1 MNENVIGKDDPIE
14 EQPVAA
20 PGDETVHVESN
31 GEFQTETPPELQ
43 SNVETGMTAVAEF
56 TGLEQATIEPAMAE
70 QVVEQVAEQPA
81 EQPDQLTE
89 ASPMTEVVD
98 AQAEAVMGELEPE
111 ATQPV
116 DRVDDEMDDEI
127 QAMPESSDAPA
138 AVELAEAAP
147 PSEPTPLEEEEFVI
161 PATRK
166 RGKSKQPKE
175 PKAKAPRKST
185 QRAPTY
191 LPDLGDGSGY
201 EAPEPGEGTPEG
213 DEAHWYVVHC
223 YSGYENKVKHN
234 LEQRIETMGM
244 AGKILEVV
252 VPTEDE
258 IEVRDGKRR
267 TVEKRVFPGY
277 VLVNM
282 KMSEESWHVV
292 RNTPGVTRFVGM
304 GNRPQPLSPQEVNQI
319 LRRMESDAPKIKVSF
334 RSGQKVRITDGPFAD
349 FMGLV
354 DKIDMER
361 AKVSVL
367 VSFFGRETPVELDF
381 LQVER
386 M

>member
-1 MNENVIGKDDPIE
+1 
-14 EQPVAA
+14 
-20 PGDETVHVESN
+20 
-31 GEFQTETPPELQ
+31 
-43 SNVETGMTAVAEF
+43 
-56 TGLEQATIEPAMAE
+56 
-70 QVVEQVAEQPA
+70 
-81 EQPDQLTE
+81 
-89 ASPMTEVVD
+89 
-98 AQAEAVMGELEPE
+98 
-111 ATQPV
+111 
-116 DRVDDEMDDEI
+116 
-127 QAMPESSDAPA
+127 
-138 AVELAEAAP
+138 
-147 PSEPTPLEEEEFVI
+147 
-161 PATRK
+161 
-166 RGKSKQPKE
+166 
-175 PKAKAPRKST
+175 
-185 QRAPTY
+185 
-191 LPDLGDGSGY
+191 LPDPGDGSGY
-201 EAPEPGEGTPEG
+201 EAPETAEGTDATE
-213 DEAHWYVVHC
+213 ESHWYAVHC

-277 VLVNM
+277 VMVHM
-282 KMSEESWHVV
+282 RMSEESWHVV

-319 LRRMESDAPKIKVSF
+319 VRRMEAEAPKIKVSF
-334 RSGQKVRITDGPFAD
+334 RMGQKVRITDGPFAD

-361 AKVSVL
+361 AKVTVL